1 MCMNKSTNNPCCCLF
16 SIVGTLLAAIGIAAI
31 FYSGLIT
38 TIPILLYATLVLG
51 ILVLLYVFVTAFCGG
66 KHQCAILNDSCL
78 ITAAVGSIITSVFAL
93 AATSLVVGSL
103 SVGILIGAVAY
114 FLISNLFNIVNLI
127 IRKLCNGYCKD

>member
-16 SIVGTLLAAIGIAAI
+16 SIVGTLLAAVGIAAI

-38 TIPILLYATLVLG
+38 TIATLLYVTLVLG
-51 ILVLLYVFVTAFCGG
+51 ILVLLYVVITAFCGG
-66 KHQCAILNDSCL
+66 RHQCAILNDSCL

-93 AATSLVVGSL
+93 AATTLVAGSL

-114 FLISNLFNIVNLI
+114 FLISNIFNNVKLI
-127 IRKLCNGYCKD
+127 IRKLFNGYFKD